1 MLFCSRRLVGDAT
14 CACYNPRVT
23 RAAASG
29 YSNNL
34 LASILVLGT
43 SSRMEDASL
52 KRPQVVIVG
61 AGFGGLEAAKKL
73 ACKDV
78 HVTVIDRTNYHL
90 FQPLLYQVA
99 TAALSPADIAAPV
112 RAVLSKCKN
121 MEVILAEVRSVDVD
135 ARKVKMSDG
144 TELDYDFLVLA
155 TGARHSYFGHDEWE
169 KLAPGLKSLEDA
181 IEVRRRLLTA
191 FEYAERIT
199 DEAARRAAMTF
210 VIIGGGPTGVE
221 MAGAIAEIA
230 RHTLAKDFCHIDP
243 SQARVILVEGDPR
256 LLAAFP
262 EDLSASAL
270 KQLVDLGVEVRTGER
285 ATDLTETGVQVGDEF
300 IPCRVKIWAAGNN
313 ASFVGKTLGVP
324 IDRVG
329 RVMVNDDLTIPGH
342 PEVQVIG
349 DLANFTH
356 QTGQPLP
363 GVSPVAMQQG
373 RHAARNILRMI
384 ANRKP
389 KRFRYWD
396 KGSMATIGRNK
407 AVADLNFVHLSGLPA
422 WLVWL
427 FVHIIFLVGFRNRS
441 AVLFQWAWAY
451 FTFNKGARLITRNFQ
466 SEMRPPA

>member
-1 MLFCSRRLVGDAT
+1 VENL
-14 CACYNPRVT
+14 PRQKP
-23 RAAASG
+23 R
-29 YSNNL
+29 
-34 LASILVLGT
+34 
-43 SSRMEDASL
+43 
-52 KRPQVVIVG
+52 VVIVG

-99 TAALSPADIAAPV
+99 TAALSPADIAAPI

-270 KQLVDLGVEVRTGER
+270 KQLVDLGVEVRTGAR

-349 DLANFTH
+349 DLANFSH

-373 RHAARNILRMI
+373 RLAARNILAMI
-384 ANRKP
+384 DGHKP
-389 KRFRYWD
+389 QRFYYWD
-396 KGSMATIGRNK
+396 KGNMATIGRHK
-407 AVADLNFVHLSGLPA
+407 AVADLKLVHLSGLPA
-422 WLVWL
+422 WLAWL
-427 FVHIIFLVGFRNRS
+427 FVHLIFLVGFRNRLL
-441 AVLFQWAWAY
+441 VLFQWAWAY
-451 FTFNKGARLITRNFQ
+451 LTFNAGARLITRNFQ
-466 SEMRPPA
+466 SETRPPA

>member
-1 MLFCSRRLVGDAT
+1 MENT
-14 CACYNPRVT
+14 PEEKPR
-23 RAAASG
+23 
-29 YSNNL
+29 
-34 LASILVLGT
+34 
-43 SSRMEDASL
+43 
-52 KRPQVVIVG
+52 VVIVG

-73 ACKDV
+73 AGQDV
-78 HVTVIDRTNYHL
+78 RVTVIDRTNYHL

-112 RAVLSKCKN
+112 RAILSKCKN
-121 MEVILAEVRSVDVD
+121 MEVILAEVQSVDVEAKRIKTID
-135 ARKVKMSDG
+135 L
-144 TELDYDFLVLA
+144 EIPYDFLILA
-155 TGARHSYFGHDEWE
+155 TGARHSYFGHNEWE

-181 IEVRRRLLTA
+181 IELRRRLLMA
-191 FEYAERIT
+191 FEYAEKIT

-230 RHTLAKDFCHIDP
+230 RYTLAKDFCNIDP
-243 SQARVILVEGDPR
+243 SQARVILIEGEPR
-256 LLAAFP
+256 LLASFP
-262 EDLSASAL
+262 EDLSASAM
-270 KQLVDLGVEVRTGER
+270 KQLVDLGVEVRTGVR
-285 ATDLTETGVQVGDEF
+285 ATNLTEAGLQVGDEF

-329 RVMVNDDLTIPGH
+329 RVVVNDDLTIPGH

-349 DLANFTH
+349 DMANFSH

-363 GVSPVAMQQG
+363 GVSPIAMQQG

-384 ANRKP
+384 KNREP
-389 KRFRYWD
+389 RRFRYWN
-396 KGSMATIGRNK
+396 KGSMATIGRHR

-427 FVHIIFLVGFRNRS
+427 FVHIIFLVGFRNRLV
-441 AVLFQWAWAY
+441 VLFQWAWAY
-451 FTFNKGARLITRNFQ
+451 FTFNAGARLITRNFQ
-466 SEMRPPA
+466 SETRPPA

>member
-1 MLFCSRRLVGDAT
+1 MNSK
-14 CACYNPRVT
+14 PRV
-23 RAAASG
+23 
-29 YSNNL
+29 
-34 LASILVLGT
+34 I
-43 SSRMEDASL
+43 
-52 KRPQVVIVG
+52 IVG
-61 AGFGGLEAAKKL
+61 SGFGGLEAAKKL
-73 ACKDV
+73 ACKNV
-78 HVTVIDRTNYHL
+78 RVTVIDRTNYHL

-99 TAALSPADIAAPV
+99 TAALSPADIAAPI
-112 RAVLSKCKN
+112 RAILSKCKN
-121 MEVILAEVRSVDVD
+121 LEVILAELHSVDVD
-135 ARKVKMSDG
+135 TKKVKMADG
-144 TELDYDFLVLA
+144 AELDYDFLILA
-155 TGARHSYFGHDEWE
+155 TGARHSYFGHDDWE

-181 IEVRRRLLTA
+181 IEVRRRLLMA

-199 DEAARRAAMTF
+199 DEAARKAAMTF

-230 RHTLAKDFCHIDP
+230 RYTLAKDVRHIAA
-243 SQARVILVEGDPR
+243 SQTRVILIEGEPR

-262 EDLSASAL
+262 EDLSASAM
-270 KQLVDLGVEVRTGER
+270 KQLVDLGVEVRTGAR
-285 ATDLTETGVQVGDEF
+285 ATNLTEAGLQVGDEF

-324 IDRVG
+324 VDRVG
-329 RVMVNDDLTIPGH
+329 RVIVNDDLTIPGH

-349 DLANFTH
+349 DLANYSQ
-356 QTGQPLP
+356 QTGEPLP

-384 ANRKP
+384 TNRKP
-389 KRFRYWD
+389 RRFRYWD

-427 FVHIIFLVGFRNRS
+427 FVHIIFLVGFRNRL

-466 SEMRPPA
+466 SETRPPA